1 MPAADDDVDRAP
13 ASDGQTD
20 DIPRTDDES
29 DTADESGAIDGTD
42 YSDSDRTVA
51 NESAVTESESA
62 DDEWRF
68 SVEDVSDSP
77 RPDDEPRTRP
87 REDSEGNVAGS
98 IVANETLESGDIDL
112 ENAVFVAL
120 GVFVVIALI
129 AGAMVGL

>member
-1 MPAADDDVDRAP
+1 MPAADDDVDRAS

-20 DIPRTDDES
+20 DGPRTDDES
-29 DTADESGAIDGTD
+29 GAIDESD
-42 YSDSDRTVA
+42 AVDAVDHSDSDRTVA
-51 NESAVTESESA
+51 NESAVTESDTA

-77 RPDDEPRTRP
+77 HEDEPQAQP

-98 IVANETLESGDIDL
+98 LVPEETLEPGDIDL

-129 AGAMVGL
+129 AGAMFGL